1 MKTRI
6 ILNLLLAVLVSISIS
21 SCNKSPK
28 AKEAE
33 LNEAKQEVEN
43 AEVDLDVAKTDSVYA
58 FNKYKSSIQI
68 KLVENEKVITDL
80 KVKIEDKDRK
90 TQTLYYRQLENLQ
103 IRNTELKLK
112 IENYKQGTTQKWE
125 LFKVDFNNELDDLGK
140 SISNTAKN
148 NMKN

>member
-6 ILNLLLAVLVSISIS
+6 ILNLLLALLVSTSIS

-43 AEVDLDVAKTDSVYA
+43 AEVYLDEAKTDSVYA

-80 KVKIEDKDRK
+80 KAKIEDKDRK

-103 IRNTELKLK
+103 IKNTELKLK
-112 IENYKQGTTQKWE
+112 IENYKQGPTQKWE

>member
-6 ILNLLLAVLVSISIS
+6 ILNLLLAALVSISVP

-28 AKEAE
+28 AKEAD
-33 LNEAKQEVEN
+33 LNDAKQEVEN
-43 AEVDLDVAKTDSVYA
+43 AKEDLDEAKIDSVVA

-80 KVKIEDKDRK
+80 KAKIGDKDRK
-90 TQTLYYRQLENLQ
+90 TQTLYYKQLENLQ
-103 IRNTELKLK
+103 IKNTELKLK
-112 IENYKQGTTQKWE
+112 IENYKQGPTQKWE
-125 LFKVDFNNELDDLGK
+125 LFKVDFNNELDNLGK
-140 SISNTAKN
+140 SISNTANN

>member
-6 ILNLLLAVLVSISIS
+6 ILNLFLAILVSISIS

-28 AKEAE
+28 SKQVD
-33 LNEAKQEVEN
+33 LNEAKQEVEI
-43 AEVDLDVAKTDSVYA
+43 AKEDLDKATTDSVYA
-58 FNKYKSSIQI
+58 FNNYKSSIQI

-80 KVKIEDKDRK
+80 KAKIEDKDRK

-103 IRNTELKLK
+103 IKNTELKLK
-112 IENYKQGTTQKWE
+112 IENYKQGPTQKWE

-140 SISNTAKN
+140 SISTIANN

>member
-6 ILNLLLAVLVSISIS
+6 ILNLLLVTIVSISIS

-28 AKEAE
+28 VKEAE
-33 LNEAKQEVEN
+33 LNEAKQDVEN
-43 AEVDLDVAKTDSVYA
+43 AEEDLDEAKTDSVYA

-80 KVKIEDKDRK
+80 KAKIEDKDRK

-103 IRNTELKLK
+103 IKNTELKLK
-112 IENYKQGTTQKWE
+112 IENYKQGPTQKWE

-140 SISNTAKN
+140 SISTIANN

>member
-6 ILNLLLAVLVSISIS
+6 ILNLFLATLVSISIL

-28 AKEAE
+28 SKQVD
-33 LNEAKQEVEN
+33 LNEAKQEVEI
-43 AEVDLDVAKTDSVYA
+43 AKKDLDKATTDSVNA

-68 KLVENEKVITDL
+68 KLVENERIITNL
-80 KVKIEDKDRK
+80 KDKIKDKDRK
-90 TQTLYYRQLENLQ
+90 TKTLYYKQLENLQ

-112 IENYKQGTTQKWE
+112 IENYRQGPTQKWE
-125 LFKVDFNNELDDLGK
+125 LFKVDFNNDLDDLGK
-140 SISNTAKN
+140 TISTTANN

>member
-33 LNEAKQEVEN
+33 LNEAKQEVEI
-43 AEVDLDVAKTDSVYA
+43 AEVDLDEAKTDSVYA

-80 KVKIEDKDRK
+80 KAKIEDKDRK

-103 IRNTELKLK
+103 IKNTELKLK
-112 IENYKQGTTQKWE
+112 IENYKQGPIQKWE

>member
-6 ILNLLLAVLVSISIS
+6 ILNLLLAVLVSNSIS

-43 AEVDLDVAKTDSVYA
+43 AEVDLDEAKTDSVYA

-80 KVKIEDKDRK
+80 KAKIEDKDRK

-103 IRNTELKLK
+103 IKNTELKLK
-112 IENYKQGTTQKWE
+112 IENYKQGPTQKWE

>member
-6 ILNLLLAVLVSISIS
+6 ILNLFLATLVSISIS

-28 AKEAE
+28 SKQVD
-33 LNEAKQEVEN
+33 LNEAKQEMEI
-43 AEVDLDVAKTDSVYA
+43 AKKDLDKATTDSVNA

-68 KLVENEKVITDL
+68 KLVENERIITNL
-80 KVKIEDKDRK
+80 KDKIKDKDRK
-90 TQTLYYRQLENLQ
+90 TKTLYYKQLENLQ

-112 IENYKQGTTQKWE
+112 IENYRQGPTQKWE
-125 LFKVDFNNELDDLGK
+125 LFKVDFNNDLDDLGK
-140 SISNTAKN
+140 TISTTANN

>member
-1 MKTRI
+1 MRTRI

-43 AEVDLDVAKTDSVYA
+43 AEVDLDEAKTDSVYA

-80 KVKIEDKDRK
+80 KAKIEDKDRK

-103 IRNTELKLK
+103 IKNTELKLK
-112 IENYKQGTTQKWE
+112 IENYKQGPTQKWE

>member
-1 MKTRI
+1 MRTRI

-43 AEVDLDVAKTDSVYA
+43 AEVDLDEAKTDSVYA

-80 KVKIEDKDRK
+80 KAKIEDKDRK

-103 IRNTELKLK
+103 IKNTELKLK
-112 IENYKQGTTQKWE
+112 IENYKQGPTQKWE

-140 SISNTAKN
+140 SISNTVKN

>member
-6 ILNLLLAVLVSISIS
+6 ILNLLLAVFVSISIS

-43 AEVDLDVAKTDSVYA
+43 AEVDLDEAKTDSVYA

-80 KVKIEDKDRK
+80 KAKIEDKDRK

-103 IRNTELKLK
+103 IKNTELKLK
-112 IENYKQGTTQKWE
+112 IENYKQGPTQKWE

>member
-21 SCNKSPK
+21 SCNESPK

-43 AEVDLDVAKTDSVYA
+43 AEVDLDEAKTDSVYA

-103 IRNTELKLK
+103 IKNTELKLK
-112 IENYKQGTTQKWE
+112 IENYKQGPTQKWE

-140 SISNTAKN
+140 SI
-148 NMKN
+148 

>member
-6 ILNLLLAVLVSISIS
+6 ILNLFLATLVSISIS

-28 AKEAE
+28 SKQVD
-33 LNEAKQEVEN
+33 LNEAKQEVEI
-43 AEVDLDVAKTDSVYA
+43 AKEDLDKATTDSVNA

-68 KLVENEKVITDL
+68 KLVENERIITNL
-80 KVKIEDKDRK
+80 KDMIKDKDRK
-90 TQTLYYRQLENLQ
+90 TQTLYYKQLENLQ

-112 IENYKQGTTQKWE
+112 IENYRQGPTQKWE
-125 LFKVDFNNELDDLGK
+125 LFKVDFNNDLDDLGK
-140 SISNTAKN
+140 AISTTANN

>member
-43 AEVDLDVAKTDSVYA
+43 AEVDLDEAKTDSVYA

-103 IRNTELKLK
+103 IKNTELKLK
-112 IENYKQGTTQKWE
+112 IENYKQGPTQKWE

-140 SISNTAKN
+140 SI
-148 NMKN
+148 

>member
-6 ILNLLLAVLVSISIS
+6 ILNLILAALVSISIS

-43 AEVDLDVAKTDSVYA
+43 AEEDLDEAKTVSVYA

-80 KVKIEDKDRK
+80 KAKIEDKDRK

-103 IRNTELKLK
+103 I
-112 IENYKQGTTQKWE
+112 
-125 LFKVDFNNELDDLGK
+125 
-140 SISNTAKN
+140 
-148 NMKN
+148 

>member
-43 AEVDLDVAKTDSVYA
+43 AEVDLDEAKTDSVYA

-68 KLVENEKVITDL
+68 KLVENEKVITEL
-80 KVKIEDKDRK
+80 KAKIEDKDRK

-103 IRNTELKLK
+103 IKNTELKLK
-112 IENYKQGTTQKWE
+112 IENYKQGPTQKWE

>member
-6 ILNLLLAVLVSISIS
+6 ILNLFLATLVSISIS

-28 AKEAE
+28 SKQVD
-33 LNEAKQEVEN
+33 LNEAKQEVEI
-43 AEVDLDVAKTDSVYA
+43 AKEDLDKATTDSVNA

-68 KLVENEKVITDL
+68 KLVENERIITNL
-80 KVKIEDKDRK
+80 KDKIKDKDRK
-90 TQTLYYRQLENLQ
+90 TQTLYYKQLENLQ

-112 IENYKQGTTQKWE
+112 IENYRQGPTQKWE
-125 LFKVDFNNELDDLGK
+125 LFKVDFNNDLDDLGK
-140 SISNTAKN
+140 TISTTANN

>member
-1 MKTRI
+1 MKTRTLFNI
-6 ILNLLLAVLVSISIS
+6 LLATIVSVSIT

-28 AKEAE
+28 AKEAD
-33 LNEAKQEVEN
+33 LNDSKQDVEN
-43 AEVDLDVAKTDSVYA
+43 AKEELDEATIDSVYA

-80 KVKIEDKDRK
+80 KAKIKDEDRK
-90 TQTLYYRQLENLQ
+90 TQTLYYKQLENLQ
-103 IRNTELKLK
+103 IKNAELKLK
-112 IENYKQGTTQKWE
+112 IENYKQGPTQKWE
-125 LFKVDFNNELDDLGK
+125 LFKVDFNNQLDDLGK

>member
-6 ILNLLLAVLVSISIS
+6 ILNLLLATLFSISIS

-43 AEVDLDVAKTDSVYA
+43 AEVDLDEAKTDSVYA

-80 KVKIEDKDRK
+80 KAKIEDKDRK

-103 IRNTELKLK
+103 IKNTELKLK
-112 IENYKQGTTQKWE
+112 IENYKQGPTQKWE

>member
-6 ILNLLLAVLVSISIS
+6 ILNLFLATLVSISIL

-28 AKEAE
+28 SKQVD
-33 LNEAKQEVEN
+33 LNEAKQEVEI
-43 AEVDLDVAKTDSVYA
+43 AKEDLDKATTDSVNA

-68 KLVENEKVITDL
+68 KLVENERIITNL
-80 KVKIEDKDRK
+80 KDKIKDKDRK
-90 TQTLYYRQLENLQ
+90 TQTLYYKQLENLQ

-112 IENYKQGTTQKWE
+112 IENYRQRPTQKWE
-125 LFKVDFNNELDDLGK
+125 LFKVDFNNDLDDLGK
-140 SISNTAKN
+140 TISTTANN